1 MASSAARQIELPEA
15 FTGGAE
21 PIRARPAPVVIPIE
35 LLRLPGRPIN
45 LDNCFVAIDNL
56 PFGVRL
62 TAGVTNDE
70 STWLLTPRQMEEV
83 ALVVPSAETESF
95 NVSVRIVMLDPDGY
109 DFATTIARFDV
120 MARVEPGPRGIA
132 PPVELDFRRFCGGST
147 GWFEARF
154 GTTEVPTLRLVDSE
168 DELLSSGQAA
178 HGEKSGA
185 EPRLGVIEQMIMA
198 ARVEWEAEE
207 NARFARGQEQ
217 WQELED
223 QRRAIQNIEADDRL
237 SRLLAEA
244 EERWQVKEC
253 ERLFT
258 AELAWQTAENER
270 IAAHDV
276 RWHAK
281 MAQVYSVLASRG
293 IEIPPE
299 LLDVHAA
306 LTGVALPL
314 EIKPPRRWPNMVRE
328 WRLAAAI
335 VLAVGVT
342 ALLSF

>member
-1 MASSAARQIELPEA
+1 MSTSAARQLGLPEA
-15 FTGGAE
+15 FASGAE
-21 PIRARPAPVVIPIE
+21 PIRARPAPVVIPIS
-35 LLRLPGRPIN
+35 LLKLPGRPIN
-45 LDNCFVAIDNL
+45 LDNCFVAVDNL

-83 ALVVPSAETESF
+83 ALVVPSPETDSF
-95 NVSVRIVMLDPDGY
+95 NLSVRIVMLDPDGY

-120 MARVEPGPRGIA
+120 LARVEPGPRGMA
-132 PPVELDFRRFCGGST
+132 PPVELDFRRFCGGAA

-168 DELLSSGQAA
+168 DELVPGGQAR
-178 HGEKSGA
+178 GEAAGA

-207 NARFARGQEQ
+207 NARFARAQEQ

-223 QRRAIQNIEADDRL
+223 QRRAIQNTEADDRL

-244 EERWQVKEC
+244 EERWQVKES
-253 ERLFT
+253 ERLFI

-306 LTGVALPL
+306 LTGVAL
-314 EIKPPRRWPNMVRE
+314 EINPPRHWPKMVRE
-328 WRLAAAI
+328 WRWAAAI
-335 VLAVGVT
+335 VLAAGMT

>member
-1 MASSAARQIELPEA
+1 MSTSAARQLGLPEA
-15 FTGGAE
+15 FASGAE
-21 PIRARPAPVVIPIE
+21 PIRARPAPVVIPIS
-35 LLRLPGRPIN
+35 LLKLPGRPIN
-45 LDNCFVAIDNL
+45 LDNCFVAVDNL

-83 ALVVPSAETESF
+83 ALVVPSPETDSF
-95 NVSVRIVMLDPDGY
+95 NLSVRIVMLDPDGY

-120 MARVEPGPRGIA
+120 LARVEPGPRGMA
-132 PPVELDFRRFCGGST
+132 PPVELDFRRFCGGAA

-168 DELLSSGQAA
+168 DELVPGGQAR
-178 HGEKSGA
+178 GEAAGA

-207 NARFARGQEQ
+207 NARFARAQEQ

-223 QRRAIQNIEADDRL
+223 QRRAIQNTEADDRL

-244 EERWQVKEC
+244 EERWQVKES
-253 ERLFT
+253 ERLFI

-299 LLDVHAA
+299 LLDVHLA
-306 LTGVALPL
+306 LTGAALPL
-314 EIKPPRRWPNMVRE
+314 EINPPRHWPKMVRE
-328 WRLAAAI
+328 WRWAAAI
-335 VLAVGVT
+335 VLAAGMT

>member
-1 MASSAARQIELPEA
+1 MSAARQLDLPEA
-15 FTGGAE
+15 FASGAE

-35 LLRLPGRPIN
+35 LLKLPGRPIN

-70 STWLLTPRQMEEV
+70 TTWLLTPRQMEEV
-83 ALVVPSAETESF
+83 ALVVPSADAESF

-120 MARVEPGPRGIA
+120 LARVEPGPRGIA
-132 PPVELDFRRFCGGST
+132 PPVQLDFRRFCGGTT

-168 DELLSSGQAA
+168 DELLSSGKGAA
-178 HGEKSGA
+178 GETSGP

-207 NARFARGQEQ
+207 NARFERSHEQ

-244 EERWQVKEC
+244 EERWHSKIS

-258 AELAWQTAENER
+258 AEQAWQAAENER
-270 IAAHDV
+270 LAAHDV
-276 RWHAK
+276 RWQTK
-281 MAQVYSVLASRG
+281 MAQIFSILASRG
-293 IEIPPE
+293 IAIPPE
-299 LLDVHAA
+299 LLEAQAA
-306 LTGVALPL
+306 LPGAEAPPVVNLPR
-314 EIKPPRRWPNMVRE
+314 PWSRFAQE

-335 VLAVGVT
+335 VLAICVT
-342 ALLSF
+342 ALLTF

>member
-1 MASSAARQIELPEA
+1 MELPEA
-15 FTGGAE
+15 FTSGAE

-35 LLRLPGRPIN
+35 LLKLPGRPIN

-70 STWLLTPRQMEEV
+70 TTWLLTPRQMEEV
-83 ALVVPSAETESF
+83 ALVVPSAETGSF

-109 DFATTIARFDV
+109 DFATTVARFDV

-132 PPVELDFRRFCGGST
+132 PPLELDFRRFCGGAT

-168 DELLSSGQAA
+168 DELLSGGQGQGEAA
-178 HGEKSGA
+178 GA
-185 EPRLGVIEQMIMA
+185 APRLGVIEQMMMA

-207 NARFARGQEQ
+207 NARFARSQEQ

-244 EERWQVKEC
+244 EERWQVKES

-258 AELAWQTAENER
+258 AELAWQLAENER
-270 IAAHDV
+270 MAAHDV

-293 IEIPPE
+293 IEIPAE
-299 LLDVHAA
+299 LLDVHAT
-306 LTGVALPL
+306 LTGVPLPL
-314 EIKPPRRWPNMVRE
+314 EIKPPRPWPKVLQE
-328 WRLAAAI
+328 WRWAAAI
-335 VLAVGVT
+335 VLAAGMT

>member
-1 MASSAARQIELPEA
+1 MSAARQLDLPEA
-15 FTGGAE
+15 FASGAE

-35 LLRLPGRPIN
+35 LLKLPGRPIN

-70 STWLLTPRQMEEV
+70 TTWLLTPRQMEEV
-83 ALVVPSAETESF
+83 ALVVPSADAESF

-120 MARVEPGPRGIA
+120 LARVEPGPRGIA
-132 PPVELDFRRFCGGST
+132 PPVQLDFRRFCGGTT

-168 DELLSSGQAA
+168 DELLSSGKGAD
-178 HGEKSGA
+178 GETSGP

-207 NARFARGQEQ
+207 NARFERSQEQ

-244 EERWQVKEC
+244 EERWHSKIS

-258 AELAWQTAENER
+258 AEQAWQAAENER
-270 IAAHDV
+270 LAAHDV
-276 RWHAK
+276 RWQTK
-281 MAQVYSVLASRG
+281 MAQIFSILASRG
-293 IEIPPE
+293 IAIPPE
-299 LLDVHAA
+299 LLEAQAA
-306 LTGVALPL
+306 LPGAEAPAVIKLPRPWL
-314 EIKPPRRWPNMVRE
+314 RFAQE

-335 VLAVGVT
+335 VLAVCVT
-342 ALLSF
+342 ALLTF